1 MRLQFLLTLSATLA
15 LVAAAPTLGPT
26 IKLDSGTFVGAS
38 SGLTDAYLG
47 INFAKPPVGDLRFRL
62 PQPIPP
68 YKGTHIVTRFGP
80 MCPQQAMDFPFAFPG
95 RLGEYVKYIL
105 NLIYALTHPDILESE
120 DCLNINV
127 IKPATASETS
137 KLPVLAWI
145 YGGGF
150 EGGDPNSSISGTN
163 LVTRSME
170 LGSPVVYVSLNYR
183 VNGFG
188 FLASKEV
195 KEAGVGNLGLHDQRE
210 ALRWIKKYI
219 AQFGGDP
226 NKVTI
231 WGGSA
236 GAVSASL
243 QMLTNG
249 GNTEGLFRAAFME
262 SGAPLPVGDITHGQE
277 YYDFI
282 VAQTGCSEAVN
293 TLECLRKVPYASIKD
308 AINRTPSIFSF
319 KALNLA
325 WVPRTDGVFLK
336 ENPQILVQKN
346 IVANI
351 PYVTSNCDD
360 EGTMFSFSTNNLTQV
375 CNTFHPV
382 LLTEAETEHW
392 VKSNFFPKMTDKQ
405 IKQFREMYPSDVTK
419 GSPFDTGTENAFTPQ
434 FKRIAAFQGDG
445 VFQAPRRWLLQNT
458 VPTNPHV
465 WSFLSKRG
473 KSRKYLGASHG
484 SDFASV
490 ESGDLGDYL
499 IRFAT
504 TLNPNP
510 SGPHSFHWPNYDL
523 KTRQLMLLQDDPP
536 RSLITDTYRQA
547 PMEFLT
553 KLCLEYPI

>member
-1 MRLQFLLTLSATLA
+1 MQLQPSPALFDMRLQFLLTLSATLA

-26 IKLDSGTFVGAS
+26 IKLDSGTFVGES

-62 PQPIPP
+62 PQLIPP
-68 YKGTHIVTRFGP
+68 YKGTYIATRFGP
-80 MCPQQAMDFPFAFPG
+80 MCPQQAMDFPFPLPG

-105 NLIYALTHPDILESE
+105 NIIYALAHPDILESE

-137 KLPVLAWI
+137 KLPVLAFAYTATDWLRS
-145 YGGGF
+145 GF
-150 EGGDPNSSISGTN
+150 TEADS
-163 LVTRSME
+163 R
-170 LGSPVVYVSLNYR
+170 VVIQIVGKGKAFVLALASFTAAVYLSFR
-183 VNGFG
+183 VNDFG

-249 GNTEGLFRAAFME
+249 GNTEGLSRAAFME

-282 VAQTGCSEAVN
+282 VARTGCSKAAD
-293 TLECLRKVPYASIKD
+293 TLECLRKVPYASLKD
-308 AINRTPSIFSF
+308 AINRTPSLFSF

-325 WVPRTDGVFLK
+325 WMPRTDGVFLT
-336 ENPQILVQKN
+336 ENPQILLQKN

-351 PYVTSNCDD
+351 PYATGNASKLVQLDESNCLTGNCDD

-382 LLTEAETEHW
+382 LLYLTSLCLHRTEAETEHW
-392 VKSNFFPKMTDKQ
+392 VKSNFFPKMTDKEV
-405 IKQFREMYPSDVTK
+405 KQFREMYPSDVTK

-473 KSRKYLGASHG
+473 KSRKYLGAMS
-484 SDFASV
+484 
-490 ESGDLGDYL
+490 
-499 IRFAT
+499 
-504 TLNPNP
+504 
-510 SGPHSFHWPNYDL
+510 L
-523 KTRQLMLLQDDPP
+523 KNHVAILERTEELSIVP
-536 RSLITDTYRQA
+536 RIGFR
-547 PMEFLT
+547 E
-553 KLCLEYPI
+553 C